1 MKALLK
7 QIESQLRGITL
18 QIATETGATP
28 YESLNAFGLAYL
40 REEAKGNRIEIAQV
54 WTKTGIVKVSA
65 LDQFLALI
73 ASNEVTGV
81 RFESKRNYSS
91 IFEILGTH
99 E

>member
-1 MKALLK
+1 MKTVLK

-40 REEAKGNRIEIAQV
+40 QEEAKGNRIEIVQV
-54 WTKTGIVKVSA
+54 WTKAGVVKVST
-65 LDQFLALI
+65 LDQFVALVQSGE
-73 ASNEVTGV
+73 ATGV